1 MPERSVKRVFT
12 KHLGN
17 GATMA
22 AHMML
27 RLPLAPRSAPR
38 VPRPGPRRGVL
49 LLALA
54 LAGWLAP
61 LPLRAA
67 EQEAVRQGVV
77 SGAYKPLKA
86 IIAELT
92 RQHPGRVVDVE
103 SKRGLMGDL
112 RYEITLVDA
121 AGRKHELLVDAATGR
136 VISQHQDVLRHAA
149 DMGRLAAYLRRVEQQ
164 QGRRVVDAEYEVLGH
179 GKPVYQLRLAAGN
192 ATGQRVLMDAQ
203 GGALLD
209 VSGGREAAPAI
220 QSMPDMLQA
229 LDGRYPGRVIEVEL
243 EDAGTQGAY
252 YEIELMQEDGSKLE
266 LLVDARSLA
275 VFRRKLED

>member
-1 MPERSVKRVFT
+1 M
-12 KHLGN
+12 
-17 GATMA
+17 GA
-22 AHMML
+22 
-27 RLPLAPRSAPR
+27 
-38 VPRPGPRRGVL
+38 G
-49 LLALA
+49 
-54 LAGWLAP
+54 LAP

-77 SGAYKPLKA
+77 NGAYKPLKA

-103 SKRGLMGDL
+103 SKRGLTGDL

-149 DMGRLAAYLRRVEQQ
+149 DMGRLAAYLRRVEQH

>member
-27 RLPLAPRSAPR
+27 RLPFAPRA
-38 VPRPGPRRGVL
+38 PRPGPRRGVL

-112 RYEITLVDA
+112 RYEITLVDT

-164 QGRRVVDAEYEVLGH
+164 QGRRVVDAEYEVLGN
-179 GKPVYQLRLAAGN
+179 GKPVYQLRLAAGSN
-192 ATGQRVLMDAQ
+192 ASGQRVLMDAQ

-209 VSGGREAAPAI
+209 VSGGREAAPPI

-243 EDAGTQGAY
+243 EDGGTPGAH
-252 YEIELMQEDGSKLE
+252 YEIELIQADGSKLE
-266 LLVDARSLA
+266 LQVDARSLA
-275 VFRRKLED
+275 VLRRKLED